1 MASSKLP
8 RTYFRAPYNA
18 PSAIS
23 TKVSR
28 LLSHI
33 NTNFEECEEAMLF
46 WDTYAH
52 EESMT
57 NDIKISWGDTIME
70 SADEDMKEG
79 LLLKLAEKYDI
90 CIVQMEF
97 V

>member
-1 MASSKLP
+1 
-8 RTYFRAPYNA
+8 
-18 PSAIS
+18 
-23 TKVSR
+23 
-28 LLSHI
+28 
-33 NTNFEECEEAMLF
+33 MLF